1 MESTRNIKVSFQEK
15 AWPDKIWKPEVSSD
29 KNMPNALQMNH

>member
-15 AWPDKIWKPEVSSD
+15 VWPDKIWKVSSD